1 MHVAGANMGQTH
13 RSAPSS
19 ARGMGRGT
27 APTRRGRAPTDKA
40 QAKGSSEGWAY
51 IMVYPP
57 LTLRVWPVM
66 KLAASEAKNT
76 TALAT
81 SRAVPMRRRI

>member
-1 MHVAGANMGQTH
+1 MHATGANMGQTH

-19 ARGMGRGT
+19 ARSMGRGT
-27 APTRRGRAPTDKA
+27 APTRRGAPTDKA
-40 QAKGSSEGWAY
+40 QAKGSSEGRAY

-66 KLAASEAKNT
+66 KLAASEARNT